1 MRWAVFVTQK
11 LALKIVSM
19 KEFPEMVGTMA
30 ALLERSLAPPTE
42 ATLRGN
48 VFSEFAILEHLLKR
62 RFHDDDGVS
71 E

>member
-1 MRWAVFVTQK
+1 MTQK
-11 LALKIVSM
+11 LALKIVSL
-19 KEFPEMVGTMA
+19 KEFPEMAGTMA
-30 ALLERSLAPPTE
+30 ALLERSLVPPTE

-62 RFHDDDGVS
+62 RFHNYDGVS